1 VCHRGRNAPCACCG
15 TCVQGE
21 LVQYVT
27 LVIFYKLE
35 KLPEVF
41 CTKLCCSLR
50 MATIMLRRPWPMIVS
65 RADTALLVQS
75 TSRRREHTRGL
86 MHVLRPGSEE
96 PLLEIGDRSL
106 DSGIHRHRETSSS
119 LSTRVQTS
127 LLAGEIFSFHS
138 PQRSHVLLPLVSH
151 HRSSEKPC
159 RRYRAAPGTCF
170 A

>member
-1 VCHRGRNAPCACCG
+1 
-15 TCVQGE
+15 
-21 LVQYVT
+21 
-27 LVIFYKLE
+27 
-35 KLPEVF
+35 
-41 CTKLCCSLR
+41 
-50 MATIMLRRPWPMIVS
+50 MIVS
-65 RADTALLVQS
+65 RADTALLVRS

-170 A
+170 AEEEDESGQGPWCEERVCIDTLWSSQVINCG